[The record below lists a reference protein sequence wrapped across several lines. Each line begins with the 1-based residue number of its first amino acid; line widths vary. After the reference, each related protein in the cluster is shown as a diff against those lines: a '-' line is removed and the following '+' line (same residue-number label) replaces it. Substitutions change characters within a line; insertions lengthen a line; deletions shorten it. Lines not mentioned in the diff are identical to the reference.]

1 MKVKRN
7 LLLCSWLSF
16 FLLISVLPG
25 NASVFAQQE
34 KLALSSTQLTVREIF
49 DAISSQLR
57 YDVFYNGEQ
66 LDLNRKVKFAQQV
79 LNLEQVLDAVAN
91 NRFKYT
97 LEDRTII
104 LTPLTTPQTV
114 NSVTLTGQVT
124 DQSNTPLP
132 GVTVLVKGTKLGTST
147 DPEGNFKLSLPQQEN
162 TILIFSFIGMESQEV
177 PVGDPKKPIKVILKE
192 TAENLKEVV
201 VTGILKFSAVSF
213 KMTLIENLKEVVV
226 TGIFTRKK
234 ESFTGSASTY
244 TASELKTAG
253 TQNILQSLKTLDP
266 SFAILDNTLYG
277 SDPNRLPN
285 MEIRGKSS
293 MLGMRDELEADP
305 NQPLFILDGFESSL
319 SVINDM
325 DINRI
330 ASITILKDA
339 ASTAIYG
346 SKAANGVVVVET
358 VKPQAGKLMVS
369 YNGNANISMPD
380 LSSYNLMNAKEKLA
394 FEKLAGKYTPA
405 SWSATSEFELQK
417 LYNQKLAEIES
428 GIDTYWLTEPLRV
441 GVNQKHSL
449 YIEGGEGSFLFGIG
463 AGYNGISG
471 VMEKSNREVIS
482 GNIDLIYRIK
492 KFQFSNKFSMTNT
505 KIKNPIV
512 DFSEYAA
519 ANPYYK
525 KRDEEGNIG
534 KWLENNDYTKA
545 ANPLWNASQ
554 NSRDEGKQ
562 LALSN
567 YFVAEYT
574 PLEALKVRARFGISY
589 GNDDTEK
596 FISRN
601 DTRFDT
607 YEILKKGTFNTT
619 NTRSN
624 QYEGELSVTFAKL
637 IGRHRLNAVLGGNLN
652 SNKTLTQGYSA
663 QGFPE
668 GDFVYPSFSNGYPE
682 GGSPTYYENT
692 SRSMNGYFNLGY
704 SFDDRYL
711 MDFSLRENGSSVFGA
726 SKRYI
731 GTWSVGLGWNLHKE
745 RFIADHLT
753 WIDFLKLRA
762 SIGNPG
768 NQNFSSSKTLTTFN
782 FQLAS
787 MNYFGMGAV
796 LNQLGNPDLDW
807 QITLDKN
814 IGIDM
819 TLIDKRL
826 NITADYYHKVTDP
839 LLINISMPLSSG
851 TSSYLTNMGKQISQ
865 GLTLSASY
873 YIIQKLDQ
881 RFSWLVRGNLRT
893 QKTKLDKIG
902 NKLDELN
909 KSGQGHNTVRYYNGA
924 DPDDIWA
931 VKSAGIDPSTGR
943 ELFYDKE
950 GNYTYDFSY
959 DNEVICGNTRPKIEG
974 VIGTSLNYKGFSVSM
989 NFRYQTGASV
999 FNEALFNKVENI
1011 SVSGLNKNQDK
1022 RALYE
1027 RWQNP
1032 GDKVRFKDIAN
1043 AASTPMSSRFIQ
1055 KENVLSM
1062 ESVYV
1067 GYEFYEGWI
1076 KKIGLSN
1083 LKIQASMRDVFRAS
1097 TIKSERGT
1105 LYPFARSLE
1114 LGLSFN
1120 F

>member
-201 VTGILKFSAVSF
+201 VTGI
-213 KMTLIENLKEVVV
+213 
-226 TGIFTRKK
+226 FTRKK

-394 FEKLAGKYTPA
+394 FEKLAEKYTPA

-711 MDFSLRENGSSVFGA
+711 MDFSLRENGSSVSGA

>member
-7 LLLCSWLSF
+7 LLRYSWLSF

-192 TAENLKEVV
+192 TA
-201 VTGILKFSAVSF
+201 
-213 KMTLIENLKEVVV
+213 ENLKEVVV

-417 LYNQKLAEIES
+417 LYNQKLAES

-726 SKRYI
+726 SKR
-731 GTWSVGLGWNLHKE
+731 WNLHKE

>member
-201 VTGILKFSAVSF
+201 VTGI
-213 KMTLIENLKEVVV
+213 
-226 TGIFTRKK
+226 FTRKK

-277 SDPNRLPN
+277 ADPNRLPN

-405 SWSATSEFELQK
+405 SWSATSDFELQK

>member
-201 VTGILKFSAVSF
+201 VTGI
-213 KMTLIENLKEVVV
+213 
-226 TGIFTRKK
+226 FTRKK

-346 SKAANGVVVVET
+346 SKAANGVVVIET

>member
-25 NASVFAQQE
+25 NASVLAQQE

-192 TAENLKEVV
+192 TA
-201 VTGILKFSAVSF
+201 
-213 KMTLIENLKEVVV
+213 ENLKEVVV

-1022 RALYE
+1022 RALHE

>member
-201 VTGILKFSAVSF
+201 VTGI
-213 KMTLIENLKEVVV
+213 
-226 TGIFTRKK
+226 FTRKK

-244 TASELKTAG
+244 TASELKTVG

-753 WIDFLKLRA
+753 WVDFLKLRA

-826 NITADYYHKVTDP
+826 NIKADYYHKVTDP

>member
-162 TILIFSFIGMESQEV
+162 TILIFSFISMESQEV

-192 TAENLKEVV
+192 TA
-201 VTGILKFSAVSF
+201 
-213 KMTLIENLKEVVV
+213 ENLKEVVV

-826 NITADYYHKVTDP
+826 NIKADYYHKVTDP

>member
-192 TAENLKEVV
+192 TA
-201 VTGILKFSAVSF
+201 
-213 KMTLIENLKEVVV
+213 ENLKEVVV

-567 YFVAEYT
+567 YFVAECT

>member
-66 LDLNRKVKFAQQV
+66 LDLNRKVKFAQ
-79 LNLEQVLDAVAN
+79 QVLDAVAN

-192 TAENLKEVV
+192 TA
-201 VTGILKFSAVSF
+201 
-213 KMTLIENLKEVVV
+213 ENLKEVVV

-534 KWLENNDYTKA
+534 KWLEKNDYTKA

-819 TLIDKRL
+819 ILIDKRL

>member
-201 VTGILKFSAVSF
+201 VTGI
-213 KMTLIENLKEVVV
+213 
-226 TGIFTRKK
+226 FTRKK
-234 ESFTGSASTY
+234 KSFTGSASTY

-974 VIGTSLNYKGFSVSM
+974 VIGTSLNYKGFSVGM

>member
-97 LEDRTII
+97 LENRTII

-147 DPEGNFKLSLPQQEN
+147 DPEGNFKLSLSQQEN

-192 TAENLKEVV
+192 TA
-201 VTGILKFSAVSF
+201 
-213 KMTLIENLKEVVV
+213 ENLKEVVV

>member
-192 TAENLKEVV
+192 TA
-201 VTGILKFSAVSF
+201 
-213 KMTLIENLKEVVV
+213 ENLKEVVV

-534 KWLENNDYTKA
+534 KWLENNNYTKA

>member
-1 MKVKRN
+1 MKKNQMKVKRN

-201 VTGILKFSAVSF
+201 VTGI
-213 KMTLIENLKEVVV
+213 
-226 TGIFTRKK
+226 FTRKK

-405 SWSATSEFELQK
+405 SWSATSDFELQK

-819 TLIDKRL
+819 ILIDKRL

-931 VKSAGIDPSTGR
+931 VKSAGINPSTGR

>member
-97 LEDRTII
+97 LEARTII
-104 LTPLTTPQTV
+104 LPPLTTPQTV

-192 TAENLKEVV
+192 TA
-201 VTGILKFSAVSF
+201 
-213 KMTLIENLKEVVV
+213 ENLKEVVV

-826 NITADYYHKVTDP
+826 NITADYYHKVTAP

>member
-201 VTGILKFSAVSF
+201 VTA
-213 KMTLIENLKEVVV
+213 
-226 TGIFTRKK
+226 IFTRKK

>member
-147 DPEGNFKLSLPQQEN
+147 DPEGNFKLSLSQQEN

-201 VTGILKFSAVSF
+201 VTGI
-213 KMTLIENLKEVVV
+213 
-226 TGIFTRKK
+226 FTRKK
-234 ESFTGSASTY
+234 KSFTGSASTY

-839 LLINISMPLSSG
+839 LLIYISMPLSSG

>member
-147 DPEGNFKLSLPQQEN
+147 DPEGNFKLSLSQQEN

-201 VTGILKFSAVSF
+201 VTGI
-213 KMTLIENLKEVVV
+213 
-226 TGIFTRKK
+226 FTRKK

-244 TASELKTAG
+244 TASELNTAG

>member
-201 VTGILKFSAVSF
+201 VTGI
-213 KMTLIENLKEVVV
+213 
-226 TGIFTRKK
+226 FTRKK
-234 ESFTGSASTY
+234 KSFTGSASTY

-637 IGRHRLNAVLGGNLN
+637 IGRHRFNAVLGGNLN

-711 MDFSLRENGSSVFGA
+711 MDFSLRENGSSVFGV

>member
-1 MKVKRN
+1 MKVKRD

-192 TAENLKEVV
+192 TA
-201 VTGILKFSAVSF
+201 
-213 KMTLIENLKEVVV
+213 ENLKEVVV

>member
-1 MKVKRN
+1 MKVKRH

-201 VTGILKFSAVSF
+201 VTGI
-213 KMTLIENLKEVVV
+213 
-226 TGIFTRKK
+226 FTRKK

-405 SWSATSEFELQK
+405 SWSATSDFELQK

>member
-192 TAENLKEVV
+192 TA
-201 VTGILKFSAVSF
+201 
-213 KMTLIENLKEVVV
+213 ENLKEVVV

-839 LLINISMPLSSG
+839 LLINISIPLSSG

>member
-192 TAENLKEVV
+192 TA
-201 VTGILKFSAVSF
+201 
-213 KMTLIENLKEVVV
+213 ENLKEVVV

-441 GVNQKHSL
+441 GVNQKHPL

>member
-1 MKVKRN
+1 MKKNQMKVKRN

-25 NASVFAQQE
+25 NASVLAQQE

-192 TAENLKEVV
+192 TA
-201 VTGILKFSAVSF
+201 
-213 KMTLIENLKEVVV
+213 ENLKEVVV

>member
-201 VTGILKFSAVSF
+201 VTGI
-213 KMTLIENLKEVVV
+213 
-226 TGIFTRKK
+226 FTRKK
-234 ESFTGSASTY
+234 KSFTGSASTY
-244 TASELKTAG
+244 IASELKTAG

>member
-147 DPEGNFKLSLPQQEN
+147 DPEGNFKLSLSQQEN

-192 TAENLKEVV
+192 TA
-201 VTGILKFSAVSF
+201 
-213 KMTLIENLKEVVV
+213 ENLKEVVV

-796 LNQLGNPDLDW
+796 LNQLGNHDLDW

>member
-192 TAENLKEVV
+192 TA
-201 VTGILKFSAVSF
+201 
-213 KMTLIENLKEVVV
+213 ENLKEVVV

-893 QKTKLDKIG
+893 QKNKLDKIG

>member
-201 VTGILKFSAVSF
+201 VTGI
-213 KMTLIENLKEVVV
+213 
-226 TGIFTRKK
+226 FTRKK

-405 SWSATSEFELQK
+405 SWSATSDFELQK

-463 AGYNGISG
+463 AGYNGISA

>member
-192 TAENLKEVV
+192 TA
-201 VTGILKFSAVSF
+201 
-213 KMTLIENLKEVVV
+213 ENLKEVVV

-471 VMEKSNREVIS
+471 VMEKSNRKVIS

-819 TLIDKRL
+819 ILIDKRL

-974 VIGTSLNYKGFSVSM
+974 VIGTSLNYKGFSVGM

>member
-192 TAENLKEVV
+192 TA
-201 VTGILKFSAVSF
+201 
-213 KMTLIENLKEVVV
+213 ENLKEVVV

-417 LYNQKLAEIES
+417 LYNQKLAES

-449 YIEGGEGSFLFGIG
+449 YLEGGEGSFLFGIG

>member
-201 VTGILKFSAVSF
+201 VTGI
-213 KMTLIENLKEVVV
+213 
-226 TGIFTRKK
+226 FTRKK

-358 VKPQAGKLMVS
+358 VKPQTGKLMVS

-405 SWSATSEFELQK
+405 SWSATSDFELQK

>member
-201 VTGILKFSAVSF
+201 VTGI
-213 KMTLIENLKEVVV
+213 
-226 TGIFTRKK
+226 FTRKK
-234 ESFTGSASTY
+234 KSFTGSASTY

-1114 LGLSFN
+1114 LGIFSKCP
-1120 F
+1120 

>member
-34 KLALSSTQLTVREIF
+34 KLALSSTPLTVREIF

-192 TAENLKEVV
+192 TA
-201 VTGILKFSAVSF
+201 
-213 KMTLIENLKEVVV
+213 ENLKEVVV

-545 ANPLWNASQ
+545 TNPLWNASQ

>member
-201 VTGILKFSAVSF
+201 VTGI
-213 KMTLIENLKEVVV
+213 
-226 TGIFTRKK
+226 FTRKK
-234 ESFTGSASTY
+234 KSFTGSASTY

-745 RFIADHLT
+745 KFIADHLT

-819 TLIDKRL
+819 ILIDKRL

>member
-201 VTGILKFSAVSF
+201 VTGI
-213 KMTLIENLKEVVV
+213 
-226 TGIFTRKK
+226 FTRKK
-234 ESFTGSASTY
+234 ESFTGSVSTY

-731 GTWSVGLGWNLHKE
+731 GTWSVSLGWNLHKE

>member
-192 TAENLKEVV
+192 TA
-201 VTGILKFSAVSF
+201 
-213 KMTLIENLKEVVV
+213 ENLKEVVV

-525 KRDEEGNIG
+525 NRDEEGNIG

>member
-192 TAENLKEVV
+192 TA
-201 VTGILKFSAVSF
+201 
-213 KMTLIENLKEVVV
+213 ENLKEVVV

-668 GDFVYPSFSNGYPE
+668 GDFVDPSFSHGYPE

-819 TLIDKRL
+819 ILIDKRL

>member
-25 NASVFAQQE
+25 NASVLAQQE

-201 VTGILKFSAVSF
+201 VTGI
-213 KMTLIENLKEVVV
+213 
-226 TGIFTRKK
+226 FTRKK

-293 MLGMRDELEADP
+293 MLGIRDELEADP

-525 KRDEEGNIG
+525 KRDEEGSIG

>member
-192 TAENLKEVV
+192 TA
-201 VTGILKFSAVSF
+201 
-213 KMTLIENLKEVVV
+213 ENLKEVVV

-482 GNIDLIYRIK
+482 GNIDLIYHIK

-826 NITADYYHKVTDP
+826 NIIADYYHKVTDP